1 MEINTDGLEHR
12 HPANIGW
19 MGKFLLAGV
28 PFAQLKSGHQI
39 VGAIFLTVD
48 WKFADK
54 QGKEAQL
61 IHVMN

>member
-1 MEINTDGLEHR
+1 
-12 HPANIGW
+12 